1 MHGLFVE
8 GGNPM
13 SPAQSL
19 EQRAPG
25 ASIELRPYQR
35 DALTA
40 IEAAALRG
48 VRRQVVSLPTGA
60 GKTVIFTHLLVERQ
74 TRTLIL
80 VHRDELI
87 HQTLEK
93 LAMVAQ
99 GTALDIGVIKAARDE
114 YAGQIVVGSVQ
125 TLQRAA
131 RLQRLA
137 QTFGLVVIDEC
148 HHARPNN
155 SYGRILAHVG
165 ADQDDG
171 PLTVGYTATPFRPN
185 NDPIITVAGKPG
197 CFDEVVYTLPLLG
210 LVAQGYLSPIVAK
223 GLLLEGL
230 DLDAVRTRHGDYVE
244 QDLAA
249 ALMAADAPEHLV
261 RGYEALALGRR
272 ALIFCPT
279 VAMTYAV
286 EQAFRR
292 AGLAA
297 ASVVGDT
304 PTDERQAIY
313 RQVRT
318 GSLQA
323 LVSCAV
329 LTEGFDEPSI
339 DCVML
344 ARPTKS
350 KVLLYQCIGRG
361 LRLWPTKADCL
372 VIDAT
377 GATQRHGLLSIA
389 AELGLLVP
397 KTPQE
402 GLAGE
407 ERHEGED
414 SRSAPQLTGY
424 RVYDINLAQR
434 TRLHWVETPKGYWVV
449 NLADRMLRVRP
460 DGQGTYRLEVRKREE
475 RSYTQLVDRLSQE
488 FCFGIASDTARDA
501 QILHMVQE
509 GARWRQNPPSAKQE
523 AFARKLGV
531 RIEPGWRSGEVSDAI
546 VAVTG
551 EWYDEGW

>member
-1 MHGLFVE
+1 MR
-8 GGNPM
+8 
-13 SPAQSL
+13 PAHVIVPLISL
-19 EQRAPG
+19 
-25 ASIELRPYQR
+25 ELRPYQR

-40 IEAAALRG
+40 VEAATLRG

-60 GKTVIFTHLLVERQ
+60 GKTVIFAHLIVERQ

-87 HQTLEK
+87 AQTLDK
-93 LAMVAQ
+93 LAMVSR
-99 GTALDIGVIKAARDE
+99 GTALDIGVIKAERDE
-114 YAGQIVVGSVQ
+114 HAGDVVVASVQ
-125 TLQRAA
+125 TLQRET

-137 QTFGLVVIDEC
+137 QTFGLIVVDEC
-148 HHARPNN
+148 HHALPEN

-185 NDPIITVAGKPG
+185 NDPIITAAGKPG
-197 CFDEVVYTLPLLG
+197 CFDEVVYTLPLMG

-223 GLLLEGL
+223 GIFLAEL
-230 DLDAVRTRHGDYVE
+230 DLDAVRTRHGDYIE
-244 QDLAA
+244 ADLAE

-261 RGYEALALGRR
+261 RGYRELAPERR

-279 VAMTYAV
+279 VGMAYAV
-286 EQAFRR
+286 EHAFRS

-297 ASVVGDT
+297 ASVVGST
-304 PTDERQAIY
+304 PTDARQHIY
-313 RQVRT
+313 QQVRA
-318 GSLQA
+318 GALNA
-323 LVSCAV
+323 LVTCAV

-350 KVLLYQCIGRG
+350 KVLFYQCIGRG
-361 LRLWPTKADCL
+361 LRLWPTKEDCL
-372 VIDAT
+372 LIDAT
-377 GATQRHGLLSIA
+377 GATKRHGLLSIA
-389 AELGLLVP
+389 AELGLLKP
-397 KTPQE
+397 TTPHE
-402 GLAGE
+402 GPGQKD
-407 ERHEGED
+407 RHEEAEHERED
-414 SRSAPQLTGY
+414 TSVEAKQTAY
-424 RVYDINLAQR
+424 RAHDINLAQR

-460 DGQGTYRLEVRKREE
+460 DGEGIYRLEVRKREE
-475 RSYTQLVDRLSQE
+475 RAYTPLVDRLSQE

-509 GARWRQNPPSAKQE
+509 GARWRQNVPSPKHE
-523 AFARKLGV
+523 ALARKLGV
-531 RIEPGWRSGEVSDAI
+531 RIEPEWKSGDVSDAI
-546 VAVTG
+546 AAVTG
-551 EWYDEGW
+551 EWYD